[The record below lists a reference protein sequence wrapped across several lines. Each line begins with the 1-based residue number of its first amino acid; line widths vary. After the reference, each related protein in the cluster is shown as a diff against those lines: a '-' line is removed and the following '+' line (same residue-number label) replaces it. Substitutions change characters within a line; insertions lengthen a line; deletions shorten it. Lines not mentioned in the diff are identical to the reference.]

1 MRTLVDTSFLIRV
14 AELGAD
20 LLARVEEKL
29 NTKIVPVVIPNVI
42 EELRSLAKGR
52 GIKAKRAG
60 LALIFCE
67 TLKQLDVNVKEEDV
81 DLALIRAAKAL
92 GLPVLTSDR
101 GLRKSLRNAGVCAIY
116 VNKKGE
122 VRVEGF
128 IP

>member
-1 MRTLVDTSFLIRV
+1 LRTLVDTSFLIRV

-52 GIKAKRAG
+52 GVKAKRAG

>member
-1 MRTLVDTSFLIRV
+1 LRTLVDTSFLIRV

>member
-1 MRTLVDTSFLIRV
+1 LRTLVDTSFLIRV

-42 EELRSLAKGR
+42 EELRTLAKGR
-52 GIKAKRAG
+52 GVKAKRAG